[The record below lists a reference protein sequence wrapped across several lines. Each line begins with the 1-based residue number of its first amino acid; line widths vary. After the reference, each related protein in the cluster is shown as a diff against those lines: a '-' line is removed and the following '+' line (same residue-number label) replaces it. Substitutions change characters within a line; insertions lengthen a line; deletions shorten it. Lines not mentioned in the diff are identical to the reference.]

1 MFVSVRCEMTPKRL
15 QQQSS
20 GISPDVKTIVS
31 ASHSG
36 FVPWKASSFRTQPP
50 DESLHMA
57 GDWIACRGCKC
68 IEEFIDF
75 PENNHCLDLVA
86 VQMRLNNSS
95 QQEQCEKQM
104 GFLPLMNVLK
114 LRCKDHD

>member
-1 MFVSVRCEMTPKRL
+1 MSG
-15 QQQSS
+15 QSW
-20 GISPDVKTIVS
+20 PQ
-31 ASHSG
+31 
-36 FVPWKASSFRTQPP
+36 KAWSLRTQSP

-68 IEEFIDF
+68 FEEFIDF

-114 LRCKDHD
+114 LRCKDHDRPHYLPGAQ

>member
-1 MFVSVRCEMTPKRL
+1 MPVGCETPERL
-15 QQQSS
+15 CWQSS
-20 GISPDVKTIVS
+20 GISLDVETVVS
-31 ASHSG
+31 AFHSG
-36 FVPWKASSFRTQPP
+36 FVPRKASSFGTQPP
-50 DESLHMA
+50 DESLRRA

-68 IEEFIDF
+68 IEKFIDF

-104 GFLPLMNVLK
+104 GSLPLMNVLK
-114 LRCKDHD
+114 LRRKDQD

>member
-1 MFVSVRCEMTPKRL
+1 M
-15 QQQSS
+15 
-20 GISPDVKTIVS
+20 DVESLDVETIVS

-36 FVPWKASSFRTQPP
+36 FVPQKASLCRTQPP

-68 IEEFIDF
+68 IENFIDF

-95 QQEQCEKQM
+95 QQEQCERQM

-114 LRCKDHD
+114 LHPKDQD